1 MSDIVRPIEPF
12 EITQGFGVN
21 PAAYAKFGL
30 KAHNGLDIKTKYP
43 DTPQGRRHIL
53 ASWLSKFYKQADE
66 GKNGYGK
73 YLEVLVRLKNLWK
86 LTYGHCHSVFQF
98 DEKNEGEPMGISD
111 NTGNSTGPHTHLT
124 TKVGKIEGGT
134 FKPDNYNNGYF
145 GAVNP
150 QIFFDELKEFK
161 KSGGEVKVV
170 SVEAKTYE
178 RIVGNSTKWDGVVV
192 YLEISDNPSDTPLD
206 KVKEVIGGYKS
217 RTTDV
222 QNKLTESETELK
234 NRVEQ
239 VSRFKDQLLGE
250 VKLRTELSDKLN
262 QAVKSASGVVGSY
275 EGRIATL
282 QQQINSLA
290 KEKGQL
296 LIKIAQ
302 LEKKD
307 YQVSIFLQI
316 ARRVANWAVSTIK
329 KLFRMTFEGIL
340 RGRHG

>member
-1 MSDIVRPIEPF
+1 MSDIIRPIEPF
-12 EITQGFGVN
+12 FLTQGFGEN
-21 PAAYAKFGL
+21 PQNYAKYGL
-30 KAHNGLDIKTKYP
+30 KAHNGWDIKTKYS

-53 ASWLSKFYKQADE
+53 SSWLSKFYKQADE

-73 YLEVLVRLKNLWK
+73 YFEVLVQLKNLWK

-98 DEKNEGEPMGISD
+98 EEKNESEPMGISD

-124 TKVGKIEGGT
+124 TKIGKIEGGV
-134 FKPDNYNNGYF
+134 FKSDNYNNGYF
-145 GAVNP
+145 GAVDP
-150 QIFFDELKEFK
+150 QIFFDELREFK
-161 KSGGEVKVV
+161 KSGEEVQII

-178 RIVGNSTKWDGVVV
+178 RIVGNSTKWDGVVS
-192 YLEISDNPSDTPLD
+192 YLEIQDNPSDTPLD

-222 QNKLTESETELK
+222 QNKLAEAETEVK
-234 NRVEQ
+234 NREEQ
-239 VSRFKDQLLGE
+239 VGRLKQQLIDE
-250 VKLRTELSDKLN
+250 QKLRLELTENLN
-262 QAVKSASGVVGSY
+262 KATKSASGVVGSY

-282 QQQINSLA
+282 QEQVNGLA

-307 YQVSIFLQI
+307 YQTSILAQKV
-316 ARRVANWAVSTIK
+316 RRVANWAASIG
-329 KLFRMTFEGIL
+329 KLFRTTFEGIL
-340 RGRHG
+340 RGRRS

>member
-30 KAHNGLDIKTKYP
+30 KAHNGWDIKTKYS

-73 YLEVLVRLKNLWK
+73 YFEVLVQLKNLWK

-98 DEKNEGEPMGISD
+98 EEKNEGEPMGISD

-124 TKVGKIEGGT
+124 TKIGKIEGGV

-150 QIFFDELKEFK
+150 QIFFDELREYK

-178 RIVGNSTKWDGVVV
+178 RIVGNSTKWDGVVS
-192 YLEISDNPSDTPLD
+192 YLEIQDNPSNTPLD

-234 NRVEQ
+234 NREEQ
-239 VSRFKDQLLGE
+239 VGRLKQQLLGE
-250 VKLRTELSDKLN
+250 QRLRLELTENLN
-262 QAVKSASGVVGSY
+262 KATKSASGVVGSY
-275 EGRIATL
+275 EGRIQEL
-282 QQQINSLA
+282 QEQVDGLA
-290 KEKGQL
+290 KEKGGLMIEFATCKKREGSVQFL
-296 LIKIAQ
+296 VQVWEVMKKWIKQ
-302 LEKKD
+302 
-307 YQVSIFLQI
+307 
-316 ARRVANWAVSTIK
+316 
-329 KLFRMTFEGIL
+329 
-340 RGRHG
+340 

>member
-30 KAHNGLDIKTKYP
+30 KAHNGLDIKTRYP
-43 DTPQGRRHIL
+43 DTPKGQRHIL
-53 ASWLSKFYKQADE
+53 ASWLSRLYKQADE

-73 YLEVLVRLKNLWK
+73 YFEVLIQLKNLWK

-98 DEKNEGEPMGISD
+98 EEKNESEPMGISD

-124 TKVGKIEGGT
+124 TKIGKIEGGT

-150 QIFFDELKEFK
+150 QLFFDELREVK
-161 KSGGEVKVV
+161 KAGGEAKAV
-170 SVEAKTYE
+170 SVDAKTYE

-222 QNKLTESETELK
+222 QNRLAEIDAELK

-239 VSRFKDQLLGE
+239 VSRLKEQLLDE
-250 VKLRTELSDKLN
+250 QKLRLELTENLN
-262 QAVKSASGVVGSY
+262 KATKSASGVVGSY

-282 QQQINSLA
+282 QEQINGLA
-290 KEKGQL
+290 KEKGIL
-296 LIKIAQ
+296 LIKISQ

-307 YQVSIFLQI
+307 YRVSILLQI
-316 ARRVANWAVSTIK
+316 ARRLVNWAVSTIE
-329 KLFRMTFEGIL
+329 KLFKTAFEGIS
-340 RGRHG
+340 RGRRG